1 MQMTME
7 GGAYYHKKDDRLKV
21 NLSYGF
27 ALNN

>member
-1 MQMTME
+1 MQMTM